1 MSIAFSIAL
10 FFTVALC
17 YNASCPACYSPSNPY
32 WTMQRLLQEP
42 LFYLLCFITPI
53 AALLPRFFYRAC
65 QGTLFP
71 SPVQLGRQ
79 LDKLPADIRRNILS
93 LSRVKVGSPL
103 CPKLPFLSLAKA
115 SPKGY
120 NKKDRR
126 SVSGS
131 KQGPLLQTD
140 EAKRS
145 PLQPTDSDMHLSD
158 LYTPAPSEVDTLPYT
173 KDNPAPSGELQTSSA
188 ADSEHL
194 DKTIEPSDV
203 NLSSCVTSTP
213 LPAQADGVQL
223 SMPPDGASQC
233 VRYTRNSEERLK
245 SEHAVSPAH
254 RTEPPTERPLQ
265 AASFSLN

>member
-1 MSIAFSIAL
+1 M
-10 FFTVALC
+10 
-17 YNASCPACYSPSNPY
+17 
-32 WTMQRLLQEP
+32 RLLLIP
-42 LFYLLCFITPI
+42 DAFHVYPSRLAIFGGAMLMSVSVLLF
-53 AALLPRFFYRAC
+53 RFFYRAC

-79 LDKLPADIRRNILS
+79 LDKLPADIRRNILI

-120 NKKDRR
+120 YKKDGR

-173 KDNPAPSGELQTSSA
+173 KDNPALSGELQTSSA

-194 DKTIEPSDV
+194 NKTIEPSDV

-213 LPAQADGVQL
+213 LPAQADSVQL

-245 SEHAVSPAH
+245 SEHAVSSAH
-254 RTEPPTERPLQ
+254 RTEQPTERPLQ